1 MLSLVAKFLPTF
13 LPAFQLLTNPV
24 MLATFL
30 IYSIVLSGFFAFQ
43 GWQVGM
49 NKHLTYLA
57 EQSRET
63 VKFITKVVTLRDTIR
78 VPYLQTEYKIHT
90 EYVYLDKEAE
100 DVPNRDS
107 CNVTAGWMRVHNAA
121 AQGPDRRVNGA
132 VDDPADTGITESSA
146 LQTIIGNYKSYHQVA
161 NDLQACRG
169 FLNGLN
175 ALTK

>member
-1 MLSLVAKFLPTF
+1 MLTLVAKFLPTF
-13 LPAFQLLTNPV
+13 LPAFQLLANPA

-43 GWQVGM
+43 GWQVGI

-57 EQSRET
+57 KQSEET
-63 VKFITKVVTLRDTIR
+63 VKFITKVVKLRDEIR
-78 VPYLQTEYKIHT
+78 VPYYQTEYKIHT

-100 DVPNRDS
+100 DVPNRDT
-107 CNVTAGWMRVHNAA
+107 CNVTAGWMRVHNGA
-121 AQGPDRRVNGA
+121 AQGRRVDGA
-132 VDDPADTGITESSA
+132 VDDPSDTGITESSA
-146 LQTIIGNYKSYHQVA
+146 LQTIVGNYKSYHQVA
-161 NDLQACRG
+161 NDLKSCRS